1 VRVPST
7 PLISVLLPVRN
18 AGRYLAAALESLVAQ
33 TLDDFECLVVEDGST
48 DASREIATAYS
59 RRDHRLHVLPM
70 NRHVGVVAALN
81 AAMAAAR
88 GPYLARMDADD
99 VAFPMRFALQVAV
112 LEGAPELAVVGSRV
126 AHCTDGHRPGGLG
139 KYIAWQNS
147 LLDPDQIRR
156 DLFVESPLVHPTV
169 LMHRADVVAAG
180 GYHDRG
186 WPEDY
191 DLWMRV
197 LMRGREAAKLPE
209 VLLMWR
215 DHGARLSRTAPAYR
229 LENFRRLKWHYLERN
244 WLRAGETVQVCGA
257 GPTGRWWARELL
269 RAGFGVSAII
279 DIDPRRVGRRWSGVP
294 VVDYRGLRPDGGR
307 VLAAV
312 ASWEAREDIRAHLG
326 AAGLVEGRDFM
337 AVA

>member
-1 VRVPST
+1 MQVPWT

-18 AGRYLAAALESLVAQ
+18 AARYLAAALESLVAQ
-33 TLDDFECLVVEDGST
+33 TLEDFECLIVDDDST
-48 DASREIATAYS
+48 DASREIARAYS
-59 RRDHRLHVLPM
+59 RHDRRLRVLPM
-70 NRHVGVVAALN
+70 NRHVGVVTALN

-88 GPYLARMDADD
+88 APYLARMDADD
-99 VAFPMRFALQVAV
+99 VACPMRFARQLVV
-112 LEGAPELAVVGSRV
+112 LERTPELAVVGSRV

-139 KYIAWQNS
+139 RYIAWQNS
-147 LLDPDQIRR
+147 LLGPEQIRR

-169 LMHRADVVAAG
+169 LMRRADVEAAG
-180 GYHDRG
+180 GYQDRG

-215 DHGARLSRTAPAYR
+215 DHAARLSRNAPAYR

-244 WLRAGETVQVCGA
+244 WLHAGETVQVCGA

-269 RAGFGVSAII
+269 RAGFGVSALI
-279 DIDPRRVGRRWSGVP
+279 DIDPRRVGRRWRGVP

-312 ASWEAREDIRAHLG
+312 ASWEAREDIRAHLS
-326 AAGLVEGRDFM
+326 AAGLVEGKDFI